1 VSPDLA
7 EAIRHE
13 HNATL
18 EAIHRARARALRL
31 GEMLLQVR
39 DELGPVMWNHWLDT
53 RCPIPAGAARHYAN
67 ETKRLGQ
74 AA

>member
-1 VSPDLA
+1 MSPEIA
-7 EAIRHE
+7 KAIRSE

-18 EAIHRARARALRL
+18 EAIHRARALRL

-74 AA
+74 AV